1 MEYSVLEYLRL
12 ASFVSTPML
21 PHAEALAEVLGEV
34 LKF

>member
-21 PHAEALAEVLGEV
+21 PHAEALADTSGKLAS
-34 LKF
+34 